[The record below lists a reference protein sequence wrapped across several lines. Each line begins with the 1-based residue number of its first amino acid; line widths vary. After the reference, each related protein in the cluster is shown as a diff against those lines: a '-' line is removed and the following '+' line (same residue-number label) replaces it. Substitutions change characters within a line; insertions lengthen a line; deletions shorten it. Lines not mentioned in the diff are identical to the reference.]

1 MPQKSQ
7 PQKAPSTRGTA
18 VSAPAKRPSFLSRV
32 FVRYFLRGLLVTAP
46 ILLTAWIVW
55 EIFRRVDRLLPLPD
69 TYAPGIGFVLV
80 VVLITLIGLVA
91 SNYLAAKALQTS
103 ERIFERLPFVKLLYT
118 SIKDLTEAFVG
129 EKKTFDRPV
138 LLELVAGV
146 QVIGFVTRDD
156 LAELGLTERVA
167 VYVPQS
173 YNFAAN
179 LLLVPPSRLTPIDK
193 PASEVMAFVVS
204 GGVTS

>member
-1 MPQKSQ
+1 M
-7 PQKAPSTRGTA
+7 
-18 VSAPAKRPSFLSRV
+18 AKTPIEQGPRPTPGPPRRKPSFLSRV
-32 FVRYFLRGLLVTAP
+32 FLRYFLRGLLVTAP
-46 ILLTAWIVW
+46 ILLTGWIVW
-55 EIFRRVDRLLPLPD
+55 EVFRRVDGLIPLPEQV
-69 TYAPGIGFVLV
+69 APGIGFALV
-80 VVLITLIGLVA
+80 IALITLIGLVA
-91 SNYLAAKALQTS
+91 SNYLAAKALQAS
-103 ERIFERLPFVKLLYT
+103 EQLFERVPFVKLLYT

-138 LLELVAGV
+138 LLELVADV

-156 LAELGLTERVA
+156 LAELGLRERVA

-179 LLLVPPSRLTPIDK
+179 LLVVPPARLTPIDK